1 MQQKVQSIRTEEDE
15 NDVNISFI
23 LCPSKRINESLTLVR
38 AQFYDELLNDEVKGV
53 HICTTEDT
61 LPEEAFNML
70 KTINIS
76 KDEIDITATLGSY
89 QLDVSDVPISEM
101 KQMLPVLE
109 KQNFDNQFT
118 LNVALKA

>member
-1 MQQKVQSIRTEEDE
+1 
-15 NDVNISFI
+15 
-23 LCPSKRINESLTLVR
+23 
-38 AQFYDELLNDEVKGV
+38 
-53 HICTTEDT
+53 
-61 LPEEAFNML
+61 ML